1 SKAAP
6 SEGAGPVP
14 GEAPAEPKPA
24 ECPCPEYGCP
34 KLLGLQFNG
43 VYQNMPPFRSPY
55 QGVNSLS
62 FRNGEGQDV
71 THTYG
76 VYFGAQLARN
86 LQVYVDAEMFMG
98 YGISNG
104 LGLGGYVNGDV
115 IRAGSSNL

>member
-1 SKAAP
+1 M
-6 SEGAGPVP
+6 
-14 GEAPAEPKPA
+14 PA
-24 ECPCPEYGCP
+24 
-34 KLLGLQFNG
+34 
-43 VYQNMPPFRSPY
+43 FRSPY

-62 FRNGEGQDV
+62 FKNAEGQDV

-115 IRAGSSNL
+115 